1 MRRRS
6 DPTGALPCALAFAFM
21 AAAIAVAVHF
31 ANSRS
36 IRIDWSFTFF
46 EIFTRDMEWP
56 WASAGCALAIFGC
69 IAGERARNNGAG
81 FVATVAVTGCL
92 LLALAYVI
100 ILLFTVGG
108 FERILNIFR

>member
-6 DPTGALPCALAFAFM
+6 EPTGVLPCALAFAFM
-21 AAAIAVAVHF
+21 AGAIAVAVHF
-31 ANSRS
+31 ANRRH
-36 IRIDWSFTFF
+36 IAIDWGFEFF
-46 EIFTRDMEWP
+46 ETFTRQMEWP
-56 WASAGCALAIFGC
+56 WAAGGCAVAILGC
-69 IAGERARNNGAG
+69 IAGERARNRGAG

-108 FERILNIFR
+108 FEKLLEWLR